1 VALPPGSWRQRL
13 LAPGNVNSKLATA
26 RRVLEAAA
34 KTVAP
39 PATEN
44 TNPVAPPTW
53 VELFRRLTGID
64 VTRCARCGGAISS
77 RALDRPMPKDTS

>member
-1 VALPPGSWRQRL
+1 VKLRHYGL
-13 LAPGNVNSKLATA
+13 LAPGNVNSKLVTA

-34 KTVAP
+34 KTVVP
-39 PATEN
+39 PAPEN

-77 RALDRPMPKDTS
+77 RALARPMPKDTS